1 MTEKNINQEFRLRK
15 KDEKINYIL
24 EEMKHNHLV
33 RKEHKEIFTALN
45 NINKLIM

>member
-15 KDEKINYIL
+15 KDEKRNYIL

-33 RKEHKEIFTALN
+33 RKKHKEIFTALN
-45 NINKLIM
+45 DINKLIM